1 MKSCPLSTSCPRLFY
16 FVDEKYGWLGQFRG
30 RFSEQY
36 YKEHTPIWSV
46 LFWSISDYSTNNI
59 KGEIMQNRY
68 AGDIGDFGKL
78 GLLRTLYAAGLSV
91 GVNWYLNP
99 NLTSKELNNKDGKFV
114 DYSQYKN
121 CDEQLYSELQKII
134 NCGQRNVSSL
144 ENNNILQAK
153 FYSAP
158 LDFFDKNKSERFDF
172 RCKWHE
178 NALKALSGVDVVF
191 VDPDNG
197 LIVRSAVGTSR
208 ANKYV
213 EASELTDYYSQGAS
227 VIYYQHKARYNDTFY
242 INRHKELLSHE
253 MLSNAAG
260 LCIKFI
266 PVSQRYYFFIIQPR
280 HRETIQNQIDMI
292 MSSEW
297 KKCFTIVK

>member
-1 MKSCPLSTSCPRLFY
+1 
-16 FVDEKYGWLGQFRG
+16 
-30 RFSEQY
+30 
-36 YKEHTPIWSV
+36 
-46 LFWSISDYSTNNI
+46 
-59 KGEIMQNRY
+59 MQNRY

-114 DYSQYKN
+114 GYSQYKN

-134 NCGQRNVSSL
+134 SFGQRNVSSL
-144 ENNNILQAK
+144 ENNNILHAK
-153 FYSAP
+153 FYSTP
-158 LDFFDKNKSERFDF
+158 FDFFGKSKSERVDF

-178 NALKALSGVDVVF
+178 NALKTLSGVDVVF

-197 LIVRSAVGTSR
+197 LIVRSAAGTTR

-213 EASELTDYYSQGAS
+213 EPSELTDYYSQGAS
-227 VIYYQHKARYNDTFY
+227 VIYYQHKARYNDIFY
-242 INRHKELLSHE
+242 INRHKELLSLE

-260 LCIKFI
+260 LCVKFM

-280 HRETIQNQIDMI
+280 HREMIQNQIDMM

-297 KKCFTIVK
+297 KKCFVLLK